1 MKRTFWFCVLA
12 GLCLSSS
19 FAQQSSTAS
28 AAKAAVPTLVNFSG
42 TLTDLNGKPLT
53 GTVGVTFYLYKD
65 EQGGA
70 PLWLETQN
78 VQPDRS
84 GHYSVML
91 GSTHST
97 GLPSDIFVAGEARW
111 LSVQPQGQKE
121 LPRVM
126 LLSVPYALKAGDAQ
140 TIAGL
145 PPSAFVLAAPS
156 PIAPASPSSNTSSP
170 NPPPPASAVTT
181 SGGVVNALPLWTT
194 GTNIQSSSVTQ
205 SGSGATAKIG
215 IDTTTP
221 TNTLDVKG
229 TAIVRGAFT
238 LPATGVAT
246 AASGKNSQPESF
258 IASTF
263 SSSSHSPMAQT
274 FRWQA
279 ESALNNTSTP
289 GGTLNLL
296 YGLGS
301 ATPAETGLRIGPK
314 GIIGF
319 ATGQTFPGTGS
330 VKSVGLTAPASDF
343 TVTGSPVT
351 TSGTRCIWHGI
362 QLPPALPRQTLSS
375 NATAR
380 AASRRPDFGQRLALV
395 RLEVSPA
402 TS

>member
-1 MKRTFWFCVLA
+1 MKRAFWFCVLA

-65 EQGGA
+65 EQGGS

-121 LPRVM
+121 FARVM

-246 AASGKNSQPESF
+246 ATHRQELATGKLHRLHLQQFQPFADGADFPLAGGIRPQQHLNSRRHAQPPLRPRFRHPRGNRTPHRSQRHHRLRHGPDLPRHRVGEERWSDCPCFGFHSYWFACNHERHVASGME
-258 IASTF
+258 F
-263 SSSSHSPMAQT
+263 SS
-274 FRWQA
+274 
-279 ESALNNTSTP
+279 
-289 GGTLNLL
+289 
-296 YGLGS
+296 Y
-301 ATPAETGLRIGPK
+301 
-314 GIIGF
+314 
-319 ATGQTFPGTGS
+319 
-330 VKSVGLTAPASDF
+330 
-343 TVTGSPVT
+343 
-351 TSGTRCIWHGI
+351 
-362 QLPPALPRQTLSS
+362 
-375 NATAR
+375 
-380 AASRRPDFGQRLALV
+380 
-395 RLEVSPA
+395 
-402 TS
+402 